1 MIVNLLIIYLMWN
14 VIVMTIYGLD
24 KLFAKKDMRR
34 IPEKTLFILAALLG
48 AAGAWAGMRIFR
60 HKTKHASFVYG
71 IPLLA
76 LVNFAAIFF
85 IVYRLD
91 IQL

>member
-1 MIVNLLIIYLMWN
+1 MIINFLLIYLIWN
-14 VIVMTIYGLD
+14 VIVMAIYGLD

-34 IPEKTLFILAALLG
+34 IPEKKLFILAALLG
-48 AAGAWAGMRIFR
+48 AAGAWAGMRVFR

-76 LVNFAAIFF
+76 LVNLAAVFF

-91 IQL
+91 I